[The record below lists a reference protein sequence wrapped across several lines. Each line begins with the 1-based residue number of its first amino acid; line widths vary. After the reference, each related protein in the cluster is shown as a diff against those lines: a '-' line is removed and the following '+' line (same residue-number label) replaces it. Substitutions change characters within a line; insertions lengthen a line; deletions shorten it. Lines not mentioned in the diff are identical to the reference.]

1 MARSWE
7 LSPGRKRNFRSAL
20 HQFLRKLTRFSAR
33 CLRNRPLSSPN
44 HEISAGENGRTRR
57 VRLVQRFHK
66 IKTALFVCYW
76 HKADSLRG
84 LAACPLLRVKRTSLV
99 FPRMSANDPK
109 RTLQSL
115 QKKVTGPIRSALALE
130 VKLISSSLWTVAD
143 LPHVGLYFRRCLLG
157 CPGHGTSA
165 CCNSRC
171 R

>member
-76 HKADSLRG
+76 HLADILFTLANVCFWVESGHRSRIAECLLMTKADI
-84 LAACPLLRVKRTSLV
+84 P
-99 FPRMSANDPK
+99 
-109 RTLQSL
+109 
-115 QKKVTGPIRSALALE
+115 
-130 VKLISSSLWTVAD
+130 
-143 LPHVGLYFRRCLLG
+143 
-157 CPGHGTSA
+157 
-165 CCNSRC
+165 
-171 R
+171 